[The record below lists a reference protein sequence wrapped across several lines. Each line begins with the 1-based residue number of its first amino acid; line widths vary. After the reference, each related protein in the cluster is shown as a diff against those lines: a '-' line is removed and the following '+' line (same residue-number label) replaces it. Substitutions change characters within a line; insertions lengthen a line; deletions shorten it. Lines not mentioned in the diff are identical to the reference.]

1 MSPSLIVFN
10 PSNRKLHSIIMSEEL
25 LNMFFDDEFVPHAYL
40 DALFSAIPGATSD
53 GSQSL
58 TNPKNIELM
67 QQRSATLLSHLDFYT
82 SELTNNLETQ
92 LTKLRASNS
101 VVSYSYESSNEKKLK
116 PTTRLEYYIDSLSI
130 SVQSLND
137 TVANVTSK
145 VSSLETD
152 SQTTQNLLELTKAK
166 QNLIHVQ
173 QALETIKSIVEIA
186 QDTPKTTSKSSRTAP
201 TNAKNAT
208 SSLIIQPSQLS
219 AALKVLQDTIKEQV
233 SQRKRT
239 ENDTEVDQELMT
251 KIDDLSALMP
261 IFKNLGEFQ
270 NVYADFVKNIQ
281 GEKEGY
287 LKIKNLD
294 DELFDTVLK

>member
-173 QALETIKSIVEIA
+173 QALETVKSIVEIA

-239 ENDTEVDQELMT
+239 ENDTEVDQELVT

>member
-1 MSPSLIVFN
+1 MA
-10 PSNRKLHSIIMSEEL
+10 EEL

-173 QALETIKSIVEIA
+173 QALETIKSIVEIV

-233 SQRKRT
+233 SQRKRS

>member
-1 MSPSLIVFN
+1 
-10 PSNRKLHSIIMSEEL
+10 MSEEL